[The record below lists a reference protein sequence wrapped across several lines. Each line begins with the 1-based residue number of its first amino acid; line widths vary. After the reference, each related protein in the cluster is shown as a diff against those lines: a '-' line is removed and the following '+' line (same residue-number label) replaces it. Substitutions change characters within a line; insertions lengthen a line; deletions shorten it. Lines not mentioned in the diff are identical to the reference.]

1 MCAEILLRLLAYIN
15 YFMQTP
21 SVTFIS
27 KDSNLSHVSSL
38 KTFSVWVSFPYLVLN
53 DSWNEKVN
61 GFNCLCRVF
70 QNGVYVG
77 YHHITVLKYIAWI
90 IFAGRSKVY
99 IYFSHHNVWPQ
110 IEVCL
115 LSLAQRGNNAHQF
128 SYNVVF
134 WDKLW
139 WIKQFKLEQNTH
151 A

>member
-1 MCAEILLRLLAYIN
+1 
-15 YFMQTP
+15 MQTP

-77 YHHITVLKYIAWI
+77 CHRITAFEVYYLYLYLLAVPRF
-90 IFAGRSKVY
+90 IFISVITTFYR
-99 IYFSHHNVWPQ
+99 PQ
-110 IEVCL
+110 IEVCV
-115 LSLAQRGNNAHQF
+115 LSLAHRGNNAHQF

-134 WDKLW
+134 LRQTVVD
-139 WIKQFKLEQNTH
+139 QTV
-151 A
+151 